1 MTLGRSKSCVMKI
14 NCPECDQE
22 FNVSEDLL
30 GTKVE
35 CGSCDHPFTLSEE
48 HVSESKERAYPSEG
62 KNKGLGKF
70 NKKPTSKASEVT
82 FTPASYQSDVNPD
95 LIGPPRPRRILA
107 MAAGICLMAVVII
120 AFLLMGGKEGP
131 MRDVETNNRFV
142 LCGFSA
148 LLGSALVIY
157 GASHN
162 RLLGVLMALILSV
175 ILMFMPVIF
184 PGNPISSFIS
194 EVDMP
199 VIEEAS
205 ESRQEPK
212 PKPESIQDYLI
223 RIGNGPVEEA
233 MLANPRETVVGIYL
247 RNADYKMQAKIASY
261 LYYSTGRASREVI
274 FPRGDTGTAALILLL
289 EQVKGIEEI
298 AALCKRFGKVVRM
311 EKNWRVIEV
320 YVESSEDG
328 EVDQVKLND
337 PQDPD
342 FESLNLKALND
353 LDPRE
358 QMQAVTRLT
367 TFKPGPLRDEITRQF
382 VDMLPDSHSG
392 LQLEIIKA
400 LQTWAKPE
408 SDIGEALLHAAREL
422 HMKDKVSRECMELLI
437 ARKVNGSE
445 VILLDLW
452 KLDPTEWSDLVIQLG
467 AGAEVLLL
475 PQLAIMTA
483 EQVSIASGILGKV
496 GTKDC
501 LKYLQDL
508 VSKPGLDAKKIK
520 SLQAAIDEIKKR
532 S

>member
-1 MTLGRSKSCVMKI
+1 MTLGWSKSRIMKI

-30 GTKVE
+30 GSKVE
-35 CGSCDHPFTLSEE
+35 CGSCDHPFTLSPD
-48 HVSESKERAYPSEG
+48 HVSEPRERVYPSEG
-62 KNKGLGKF
+62 KSKDLGKF

-82 FTPASYQSDVNPD
+82 FTPASYQSDVNPE
-95 LIGPPRPRRILA
+95 LVGPPRPRRILA
-107 MAAGICLMAVVII
+107 MAAGISLMVLVIV

-175 ILMFMPVIF
+175 ILMFMPVLF
-184 PGNPISSFIS
+184 PANPISSFIS
-194 EVDMP
+194 DVDIP
-199 VIEEAS
+199 VIEVES
-205 ESRQEPK
+205 EPREEPQ
-212 PKPESIQDYLI
+212 PKLESTQDYLI

-233 MLANPRETVVGIYL
+233 MLANPRETVVGVYL

-261 LYYSTGRASREVI
+261 LYYSTDRVSREVT
-274 FPRGDTGTAALILLL
+274 FPRGDTGRAALILLQ
-289 EQVKGIEEI
+289 EQVKSIEEI

-320 YVESSEDG
+320 YVDSSEDG

-358 QMQAVTRLT
+358 QMEAVTRLV

-382 VDMLPDSHSG
+382 VDMLPDSHSE
-392 LQLEIIKA
+392 LQLGIIKA
-400 LQTWAKPE
+400 LKTWATPD

-422 HMKDKVSRECMELLI
+422 HMNGKVSRGCMELLI

-452 KLDPTEWSDLVIQLG
+452 KLEPTQWSDLVMQLG

-475 PQLAIMTA
+475 PQLATMTTD
-483 EQVSIASGILGKV
+483 QVLIASGILGKV

-501 LKYLQDL
+501 LKYLEDL
-508 VSKPGLDAKKIK
+508 VSKSELDAKKIK